1 MFVFRKKDIFFK
13 VLEQMADLVDESVQY
28 FAKAVQAERLD
39 LETFTKEMK
48 KFEHQGDEYT
58 HTIITELNKTFITP
72 IEREDIMELIKR
84 LDDVLDGTEACASR
98 FDMYA
103 TDRSDEYIR
112 QFGDV
117 LRRSS
122 QEIKSAIYLL
132 TQKKLLAM
140 QPHCVNLHELENE
153 GDNLMRESIK
163 HLFQNVK
170 DPIELLKYKGLYER
184 LEETT
189 DSCEDVA
196 NTLQSIMMRN
206 S

>member
-1 MFVFRKKDIFFK
+1 MFRKKDIFFK
-13 VLEQMADLVDESVQY
+13 VLLQMAELVDTAVRY
-28 FAKAVQAERLD
+28 FADAVKSDTLELD
-39 LETFTKEMK
+39 TFTKEMK

-58 HTIITELNKTFITP
+58 HTIITELNTTFITP

-84 LDDVLDGTEACASR
+84 LDDVLDGIEACASR
-98 FDMYA
+98 FEMYA
-103 TDRSDEYIR
+103 TNRPNEYIR
-112 QFGDV
+112 KYGDV
-117 LRRSS
+117 LRRST
-122 QEIKSAIYLL
+122 QEIKSAVTLL

-153 GDNLMRESIK
+153 GDALMRDSIK
-163 HLFQNVK
+163 HLFENVK
-170 DPIELLKYKGLYER
+170 DPIELLKYKALYER

-196 NTLQSIMMRN
+196 NTLQSIIMRN